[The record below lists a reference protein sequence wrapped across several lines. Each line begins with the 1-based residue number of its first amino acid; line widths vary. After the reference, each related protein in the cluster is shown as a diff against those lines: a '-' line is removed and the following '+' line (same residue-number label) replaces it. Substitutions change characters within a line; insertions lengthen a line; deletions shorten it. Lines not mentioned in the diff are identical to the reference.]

1 MDSEPVPTEADFR
14 PYAARVWR
22 IVEAQHRISTNR
34 LADSLADQGL
44 LEELAEEVK
53 PSLPPAARGLHY
65 LLSTPFR
72 YGYAKASR
80 FRSANER
87 PGIFYAAETAATAV
101 AENAY
106 WRLLFFSRSP
116 GIQLPRGTIEHSA
129 YTVRLRAERALDLTA
144 PPLDAGYPLWTDPDD
159 YAPCQRLAD
168 KARALA
174 TQIIRYRSV
183 RDATHRAN
191 VALLD
196 PAGFADPAPRVVTTY
211 HMRLD
216 RQGLDMLA
224 AFPSTERHRFT
235 FADFGLRPP
244 TRSASPSSRA

>member
-1 MDSEPVPTEADFR
+1 MSTTSAPTSEPVPTPADFR
-14 PYAARVWR
+14 PYAGKVWR

-34 LADSLADQGL
+34 LADSLADQRL

-80 FRSANER
+80 FRRAHER

-101 AENAY
+101 AESAY
-106 WRLLFFSRSP
+106 WRLFFFSRSP
-116 GIQLPRGTIEHSA
+116 GTRLPRGTIEHSA
-129 YTVRLRAERALDLTA
+129 YTVRLRADRALDLTA
-144 PPLDAGYPLWTDPDD
+144 SPLDAGRAFWTDPED
-159 YAPCQRLAD
+159 YTACQKLAD
-168 KARALA
+168 KARAIG
-174 TQIIRYRSV
+174 TQVIRYESV
-183 RDATHRAN
+183 RDAAHRAN
-191 VALLD
+191 LALLD
-196 PAGFADPAPRVVTTY
+196 PAGFADAAPRVVTTY

-216 RQGLDMLA
+216 RRGLDMLA

-235 FADFGLRPP
+235 FADFGL
-244 TRSASPSSRA
+244 SSPA

>member
-1 MDSEPVPTEADFR
+1 MSTISARTSEPVPTPGDFR
-14 PYAARVWR
+14 PYAGKVWR

-34 LADSLADQGL
+34 LADNAADQRL
-44 LEELAEEVK
+44 LEDLAEEVK

-80 FRSANER
+80 FRRASAR
-87 PGIFYAAETAATAV
+87 PGIFYAAESAATAV
-101 AENAY
+101 AESAY

-116 GIQLPRGTIEHSA
+116 GTLLPRGTIEHGA
-129 YTVRLRAERALDLTA
+129 YTVRLRVGRALDLTA
-144 PPLDAGYPLWTDPDD
+144 PPLDAGRAFWTDAWD

-168 KARALA
+168 VARAIG
-174 TQIIRYRSV
+174 TQAIRYASV
-183 RDATHRAN
+183 RDAAHRAN

-211 HMRLD
+211 HARLD
-216 RQGLDMLA
+216 RHGLDMLA

-235 FADFGLRPP
+235 FADFGLPVP
-244 TRSASPSSRA
+244 A

>member
-1 MDSEPVPTEADFR
+1 MSTTSAPTSEPIPAVAGFR
-14 PYAARVWR
+14 PYAGKVWR

-34 LADSLADQGL
+34 LADNAADQRL

-80 FRSANER
+80 FRRAHER
-87 PGIFYAAETAATAV
+87 PGIFYAAESSATAV
-101 AENAY
+101 AESAY

-116 GIQLPRGTIEHSA
+116 GAQLPRGTIEHSA
-129 YTVRLRAERALDLTA
+129 YTVRLRVERAIDLTA
-144 PPLDAGYPLWTDPDD
+144 PPLDAGSTFWTDPED
-159 YAPCQRLAD
+159 YGPCHRLAE
-168 KARALA
+168 KARAIGS
-174 TQIIRYRSV
+174 QIIRYQSV
-183 RDATHRAN
+183 RDVAHRAN

-196 PAGFADPAPRVVTTY
+196 PAGFVDPAPKVMNTY

-216 RQGLDMLA
+216 QRGLDILA
-224 AFPSTERHRFT
+224 AFPSIERHHFT
-235 FADFGLRPP
+235 FADFGLP
-244 TRSASPSSRA
+244 SPDLA

>member
-1 MDSEPVPTEADFR
+1 MSTTSAPTSDPVPTEADFR

-34 LADSLADQGL
+34 LADSLADQRL
-44 LEELAEEVK
+44 LEELAEAVK

-80 FRSANER
+80 FRRAHER
-87 PGIFYAAETAATAV
+87 PGIFYAAEAAATAV
-101 AENAY
+101 AESAY

-116 GIQLPRGTIEHSA
+116 GTRLPRGTIEHSA
-129 YTVRLRAERALDLTA
+129 YTVRLKAARALDLTA
-144 PPLDAGYPLWTDPDD
+144 PPLDIGRPLWTDPAD
-159 YAPCQRLAD
+159 YGPCQRLAD
-168 KARALA
+168 GARAIGA
-174 TQIIRYRSV
+174 QIIRYESV
-183 RDATHRAN
+183 RDAARRAN

-196 PAGFADPAPRVVTTY
+196 PGCFADAEPKVVTTY
-211 HMRLD
+211 HVRLD
-216 RQGLDMLA
+216 RRGLDMLA

-235 FADFGLRPP
+235 FADFGLRTPD
-244 TRSASPSSRA
+244 

>member
-1 MDSEPVPTEADFR
+1 MVPTPKHFA
-14 PYAARVWR
+14 PYEQTVWR
-22 IVEAQHRISTNR
+22 MVEAQHRISTNR
-34 LADSLADQGL
+34 LADRLADQRL

-80 FRSANER
+80 FRRAHER

-101 AENAY
+101 AESAY

-116 GIQLPRGTIEHSA
+116 GTQLPRGTIEHSA
-129 YTVRLRAERALDLTA
+129 YTVRLRVERALDLTA
-144 PPLDAGYPLWTDPDD
+144 PPLDAGRALWADPED

-168 KARALA
+168 KARAIG

-183 RDATHRAN
+183 RDAAHRAN

-196 PAGFADPAPRVVTTY
+196 PAGFADAAPRVVTTY

-216 RQGLDMLA
+216 RLGLDMLA

-235 FADFGLRPP
+235 FADFGLL
-244 TRSASPSSRA
+244 SPGLA